1 MQDDFGTQIPP
12 AMVSTIA
19 SRFDEGAE
27 RMGRIEGD
35 MAAVRTEL
43 AENTRATRDVAAS
56 TAELVE
62 FFEAMRGA
70 FRVLSWL
77 GMLAKPLGAIAA
89 LVAALVAVA
98 SAMKGAR

>member
-1 MQDDFGTQIPP
+1 MQDDFGTQITP
-12 AMVSTIA
+12 AVARTIA
-19 SRFDEGAE
+19 ARFDEGAE

-70 FRVLSWL
+70 FKVLSWL

-89 LVAALVAVA
+89 LVAALVAVV
-98 SAMKGAR
+98 SAAKGAR